1 MQFKAFFRYL
11 ILPAAASL
19 LTYSCISVDKT
30 IGDNYVPDDYIMQVG
45 TATFHMPLKTR
56 VADSMQALNT
66 SYGYFGAI
74 RTKEFGLANFT
85 CATNFA
91 PVSSGMNLGTGAY
104 VKKIFITM
112 LLSGNSIP
120 DASQEGITQNIHV
133 YRMNKYVDTTD
144 KYNNMIKS
152 SDYIHTQINKGSTV
166 YTGTDSLTIYLDNSL
181 GEDILKAT
189 DLQLDST
196 TQFVKGYKGLYF
208 TCDPPAAGTYG
219 GRLNKWTVSST
230 YMYMQVN
237 FQPTWKSGLARKD
250 TTITFALG
258 VDYAQNESTYE
269 SKAMES
275 DTPQKYIDIEGVGGL
290 KPYVDPV
297 ALKDTLDAWAA
308 KQGYDKNRIL
318 ISGATYY
325 LPYELPTDESR
336 VTSYYP
342 QYLYPCHKV
351 ADTTDYY
358 YYPLSDVYSTSN
370 AVGAINRSLY
380 YYEGQMASTIQ
391 KIMKADRKDVAAEP
405 LYKLWIMPI
414 VASSSSSYY
423 SSSSSTTYSL
433 DASTY
438 TMGRINGPANA
449 NYPYIK
455 IVYAI
460 LKDK

>member
-1 MQFKAFFRYL
+1 MQLKAFFRYL

-30 IGDNYVPDDYIMQVG
+30 IGDINVSNDYIMQVG
-45 TATFHMPLKTR
+45 TATFHLPLKTQMP
-56 VADSMQALNT
+56 DSLQALNA

-91 PVSSGMNLGTGAY
+91 PSSSGLNFGTGAY
-104 VKKIFITM
+104 VKKFYITM
-112 LLSGNSIP
+112 ILSGNTIA
-120 DASQEGITQNIHV
+120 DKSQEGITQNIHV

-152 SDYIHTQINKGSTV
+152 SDYIHNQINIGSTV
-166 YTGTDSLTIYLDNSL
+166 YTGADSLTIYLNNSF

-189 DLQLDST
+189 KLQLDST
-196 TQFVKGYKGLYF
+196 THFVKGYKGLYF
-208 TCDPPAAGTYG
+208 TCDPPAAGADG
-219 GRLNKWTVSST
+219 GRLNKWAVTST
-230 YMYMQVN
+230 YMYMQIN

-250 TTITFALG
+250 TTVTFALG

-269 SKAMES
+269 SKTLAS
-275 DTPQKYIDIEGVGGL
+275 DIPQEYIDIEGVGGI
-290 KPYVDPV
+290 KPYIDPLV
-297 ALKDTLDAWAA
+297 LKDTLDNWAG
-308 KQGYDKNRIL
+308 KMGYDNKRIL
-318 ISGATYY
+318 ISDAEYV
-325 LPYELPTDESR
+325 LPYELPADESR
-336 VTSYYP
+336 VTSYYQ
-342 QYLYPCHKV
+342 QYLYPCHRV

-370 AVGAINRSLY
+370 SVGAINRSKY
-380 YYEGQMASTIQ
+380 YYAGQMASTVQ
-391 KIMKADRKDVAAEP
+391 KIMKADRSEVAAEP
-405 LYKLWIMPI
+405 KYKMWIMPI

-423 SSSSSTTYSL
+423 SSSSSTTYTF
-433 DASTY
+433 DATTY
-438 TMGRINGPANA
+438 SMGRINGPANK